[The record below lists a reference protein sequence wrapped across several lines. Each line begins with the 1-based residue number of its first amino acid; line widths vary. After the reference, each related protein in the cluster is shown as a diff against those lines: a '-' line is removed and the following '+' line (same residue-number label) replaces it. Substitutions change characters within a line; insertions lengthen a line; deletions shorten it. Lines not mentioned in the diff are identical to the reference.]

1 MDRLLDSARSGPAFL
16 RLPDI
21 ADMVVEA
28 VYAGERRFHRYELH
42 SFIVMPNHVHLLVTS
57 KKPLAI
63 WLRSLKGFTGH
74 RALQIL
80 NQRGPFWQDESYDHL
95 VRNDEEFRR
104 ILRYIEWNPVKAGL
118 VSLPEQ
124 FPWSSAGQKAGGR
137 AEAPPH

>member
-16 RLPDI
+16 RQSEI
-21 ADMVVEA
+21 AQMVVSA
-28 VYAGERRFHRYELH
+28 IHDGARRFQRYEVH
-42 SFIVMPNHVHLLVTS
+42 SFAVMPNHVHLLVTS

-104 ILRYIEWNPVKAGL
+104 ILR
-118 VSLPEQ
+118 
-124 FPWSSAGQKAGGR
+124 
-137 AEAPPH
+137 